1 MEFKL
6 LLNIANCQYILPIAR
21 LERKYLMEVL
31 IDNFGRILI
40 PQSVRKHIGL
50 KPGAVLDIVESDNKI
65 VLKPK
70 EEQSPLRIKE
80 DLAVYSGDIGDSEDL
95 VKDAREKRIRK
106 LTGN

>member
-1 MEFKL
+1 M
-6 LLNIANCQYILPIAR
+6 PIIKEEHLR
-21 LERKYLMEVL
+21 MEVL

-50 KPGAVLDIVESDNKI
+50 RPGSVLNIEESGDKI

-80 DLAVYSGDIGDSEDL
+80 NLAVYSGDIGDSGDL
-95 VKDAREKRIRK
+95 VKEAREKRIRK